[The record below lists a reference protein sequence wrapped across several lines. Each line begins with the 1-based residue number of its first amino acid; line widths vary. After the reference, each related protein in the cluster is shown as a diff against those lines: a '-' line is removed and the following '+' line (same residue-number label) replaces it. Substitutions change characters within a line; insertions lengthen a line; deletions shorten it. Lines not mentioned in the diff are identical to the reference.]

1 MIVLTFIL
9 GVAFGAGGMWLYK
22 ELATLAV
29 LEELRREAHE

>member
-9 GVAFGAGGMWLYK
+9 GAAFGAAAHWLY
-22 ELATLAV
+22 ATLTHLAV